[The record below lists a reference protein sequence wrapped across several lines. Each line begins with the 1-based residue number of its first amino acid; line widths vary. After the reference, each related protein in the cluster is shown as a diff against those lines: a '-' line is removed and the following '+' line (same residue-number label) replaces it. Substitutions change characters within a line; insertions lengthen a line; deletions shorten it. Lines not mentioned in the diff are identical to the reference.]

1 MAQIRK
7 NGGKKMKK
15 LTSEEIIKYFTDK
28 FKEKIKDARIEKRSA
43 GSEKKEFYNIWLKI
57 DKSIFKEAVKHLCT
71 IQFPHLAVISG
82 NDIGENIELVY
93 HFSLY
98 YGERLEE
105 VSINISVE
113 IPKSNLKIESIC
125 DIIPGAL
132 ITEREI
138 QEMLG
143 VKVENIPDNRRIFLP
158 EDFPKD
164 VFPWRKDEKGPQKLV
179 RDMYE

>member
-1 MAQIRK
+1 
-7 NGGKKMKK
+7 MKK
-15 LTSEEIIKYFTDK
+15 LTPEEIVQYFTDK
-28 FKEKIKDARIEKRSA
+28 FKKNIKDTRIEERSA

-179 RDMYE
+179 RDIYE